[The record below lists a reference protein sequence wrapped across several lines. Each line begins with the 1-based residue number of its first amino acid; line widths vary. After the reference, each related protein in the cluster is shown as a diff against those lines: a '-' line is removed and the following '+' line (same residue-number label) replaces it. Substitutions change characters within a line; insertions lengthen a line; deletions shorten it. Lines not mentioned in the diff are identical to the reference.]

1 MEIIKGDAR
10 NCYAIQEL
18 LQGCQAVI
26 NAVGQLK
33 KESYIF
39 SALTSHIL
47 KVMNIK

>member
-33 KESYIF
+33 KKS
-39 SALTSHIL
+39 LTYS
-47 KVMNIK
+47 VP